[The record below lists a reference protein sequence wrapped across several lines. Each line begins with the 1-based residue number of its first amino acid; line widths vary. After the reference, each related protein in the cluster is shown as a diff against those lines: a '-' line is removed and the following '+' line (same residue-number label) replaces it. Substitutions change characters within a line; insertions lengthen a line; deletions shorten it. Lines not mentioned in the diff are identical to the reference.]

1 MLGDTNA
8 ECKRREGR
16 IVKHLYQYKFPIGSL
31 WLAEENGTL
40 TYVGFDEQDQ
50 RIRGYQ
56 YGNTP
61 FLKEVAHQLEEYF
74 AGQRKRF
81 QLPLAPQGTDFQQKV
96 WRELQAIPYGE
107 TRSYKEVARR
117 IGNPKAC
124 RAVGL
129 ANNRNPISIIIPCHR
144 VIGHRGQLVGYGGGL
159 EIKRFLLEL
168 ERKYV

>member
-1 MLGDTNA
+1 M
-8 ECKRREGR
+8 
-16 IVKHLYQYKFPIGSL
+16 
-31 WLAEENGTL
+31 AEENGKL
-40 TYVGFDEQDQ
+40 TNTRFNEQDT
-50 RIRGYQ
+50 RLRGYQ

-74 AGQRKRF
+74 NGQRKQF

-107 TRSYKEVARR
+107 TRSYKEIAHR

-124 RAVGL
+124 RAVGQ

-144 VIGHRGQLVGYGGGL
+144 VIGHSGELVGYGGGL
-159 EIKRFLLEL
+159 EIKQFLLEL

>member
-1 MLGDTNA
+1 M
-8 ECKRREGR
+8 
-16 IVKHLYQYKFPIGSL
+16 KHFYRYNFPIGSL
-31 WLAEENGTL
+31 WLAEENGSL
-40 TYVGFDEQDQ
+40 TYAGFDEQDQ
-50 RIRGYQ
+50 RLRGYR

-61 FLKEVAHQLEEYF
+61 FLQEVAHQLEEYF

-107 TRSYKEVARR
+107 TRSYKEIAHR

-168 ERKYV
+168 ERKHV